1 MKTETVEEF
10 LARGGKVHQSSSQV
24 SLDALLFNEGLLG
37 KDEVDSVK
45 KNLDETMTKFLSKDF
60 AETNTKE
67 KK

>member
-10 LARGGKVHQSSSQV
+10 LARGGKVQQSNSNV

-37 KDEVDSVK
+37 KDEVDFVK

-60 AETNTKE
+60 AETN